1 MIKNLWNL
9 GIKVR
14 DLDRELEFLKA
25 VGAELILREKLPVGE
40 EGLEYAMLT
49 LGGTRLLLF
58 PKVIFEDRIKEDV
71 ATGLTH
77 AVYEVDDC
85 EQEFERIKALGGEV
99 LIEPFLL
106 SAGLEH
112 GSWPSF
118 VPREGLCSKSSKLS
132 KVKFPEGRES
142 LGLPGCASSFR
153 RPGTLGCAT
162 RLKRSSV

>member
-25 VGAELILREKLPVGE
+25 VGAELIQREKLPVGE

-58 PKVIFEDRIKEDV
+58 PKVIFEDRIKEGV

-106 SAGLEH
+106 SAGF
-112 GSWPSF
+112 GT
-118 VPREGLCSKSSKLS
+118 RKLAFFRSPGGVVFEILQVIES
-132 KVKFPEGRES
+132 KVP
-142 LGLPGCASSFR
+142 
-153 RPGTLGCAT
+153 
-162 RLKRSSV
+162 

>member
-9 GIKVR
+9 GIKVT

-40 EGLEYAMLT
+40 QGLEYAILT

-58 PKVIFEDRIKEDV
+58 PKVIFEDRIKEGV

-77 AVYEVDDC
+77 AVFEVDDC
-85 EQEFERIKALGGEV
+85 EKEFERIKTLGGEV

-106 SAGLEH
+106 SAGLGTRRLAFFRSPGGVVFEILQ
-112 GSWPSF
+112 
-118 VPREGLCSKSSKLS
+118 VIES
-132 KVKFPEGRES
+132 KVP
-142 LGLPGCASSFR
+142 
-153 RPGTLGCAT
+153 
-162 RLKRSSV
+162 